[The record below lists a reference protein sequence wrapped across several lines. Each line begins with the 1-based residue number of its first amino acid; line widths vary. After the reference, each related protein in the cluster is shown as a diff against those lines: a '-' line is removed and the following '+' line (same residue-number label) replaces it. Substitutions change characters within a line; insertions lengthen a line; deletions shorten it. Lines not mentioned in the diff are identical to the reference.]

1 MDIMIYTRLDD
12 VKIAFFDSGIPDRVS
27 VPKVTEL

>member
-12 VKIAFFDSGIPDRVS
+12 IKIAFCDSGIPDLVS

>member
-12 VKIAFFDSGIPDRVS
+12 IKIAFGDSGIPDRVS

>member
-12 VKIAFFDSGIPDRVS
+12 VKIAFCDSGIPELVNF
-27 VPKVTEL
+27 PKVTEL

>member
-12 VKIAFFDSGIPDRVS
+12 IKIEFCDSGIPDRVS